1 MSRPPAFR
9 VLLVDDQPI
18 IHEAIRQ
25 MLAGHPDIELRSC
38 LQPTSA
44 LELALEVAPA
54 VVLLD
59 IQMEPLGGLDVLD
72 ALRAHPALVDVSVV
86 MLSSA
91 EEPAVKV
98 DAFRRGANDYLVKLP
113 SALELVARLRY
124 HARACLATREREA
137 AFQSLLQSQAA
148 LAART
153 AEIEF
158 QRQRLELLNQEL
170 AETALTDP
178 LTGLRNRR
186 YLRRLLGRE
195 HADGQH
201 LAHDPDSPLARNGPV
216 CIYLLDLDHFK
227 RVNDNHGHD
236 AGDAV
241 LIEVARRL
249 VQMFPQAPAILR
261 WGGEELLL
269 LLPGADVDDCID
281 HARRI
286 MLALAATPVQI
297 PTGDGLEIRCSMG
310 FAPYP
315 WQATDGTP
323 GFNALLTLADAGVY
337 LSKHEGRNRSCG
349 SWPGTQPVSSDHLL
363 DFARDPLALHDE
375 DGRRVRLLRVQG
387 PD

>member
-1 MSRPPAFR
+1 MNRLPTPPIR

-25 MLAGHPDIELRSC
+25 MLADQPDIELRSC

-44 LELALEVAPA
+44 LDLALTFVPA

-72 ALRAHPALVDVSVV
+72 ALRAQPSLADVSVV

-113 SALELVARLRY
+113 SALELVARLRSVLDTDL
-124 HARACLATREREA
+124 RV
-137 AFQSLLQSQAA
+137 
-148 LAART
+148 ART

-158 QRQRLELLNQEL
+158 QRQRLELLNHEL
-170 AETALTDP
+170 AESALTDP

-195 HADGQH
+195 HAEGQH
-201 LAHDPDSPLARNGPV
+201 HAHDPDSPLARSGPV
-216 CIYLLDLDHFK
+216 SLYLLDLDHFK
-227 RVNDNHGHD
+227 QVNDNHGHD

-269 LLPGADVDDCID
+269 LLPGADVDACVE

-297 PTGDGLEIRCSMG
+297 PAGDALHIRCSMG

-315 WQATDGTP
+315 WTTIDGTP
-323 GFNALLTLADAGVY
+323 GFSALLTLADAGVY
-337 LSKHEGRNRSCG
+337 LSKQEGRNRSCG
-349 SWPGTQPVSSDHLL
+349 SWPGERPVSADDLL
-363 DFARDPLALHDE
+363 EFARDPLALHDE
-375 DGRRVRLLRVQG
+375 DGRRVRLLRVAG
-387 PD
+387 PE